1 MTQTV
6 LITGG
11 SRGIGYATAELFAA
25 RGWNVGLCS
34 RSAAQAEDAAR
45 RITASTKNENVLGI
59 GADIGKRED
68 IDRLFA
74 AMDGKFK
81 TLDAL
86 VNNAAVIH
94 LGNAL
99 ELSDADFLDMMNI
112 NVTGMMRC
120 SKHAFTRMK
129 KGGAIVNISSIAG
142 IQGTDKFPNF
152 WGYTA
157 SKFAVVGLT
166 EGLAVEGRPL
176 GIRVNCVAPG
186 ATETEMLRKA
196 APGLKAS
203 AQPEDIARIV
213 YYLCDGKESGIV
225 SGTTIPVFSN
235 A

>member
-1 MTQTV
+1 MTKTV

-25 RGWNVGLCS
+25 RGWNVALCS
-34 RSAAQAEDAAR
+34 RKAAEAEAAAAR
-45 RITASTKNENVLGI
+45 IGRNALGI
-59 GADIGKRED
+59 GADIGNSGD
-68 IDRLFA
+68 IDDLFA
-74 AMDGKFK
+74 AVDSKFG

-99 ELSDADFLDMMNI
+99 ELSDADFIDMMNI
-112 NVTGMMRC
+112 NVTGVARC
-120 SKHAFTRMK
+120 CRNAFKRMQ

-142 IQGTDKFPNF
+142 IQGVEKFPGF

-166 EGLAVEGRPL
+166 EGLAVEGKPL

-186 ATETEMLRKA
+186 ATETDMLRKA
-196 APGLKAS
+196 APGLKAD
-203 AQPEDIARIV
+203 AQPADIARIV
-213 YYLCDGKESGIV
+213 YYLCDGEQSGIL
-225 SGTTIPVFSN
+225 SGATIPVFSN

>member
-11 SRGIGYATAELFAA
+11 SRGIGYAAAELFAK
-25 RGWNVGLCS
+25 RGWNIVLCS
-34 RSAAQAEDAAR
+34 RNAAQAEQAAK
-45 RITASTKNENVLGI
+45 RIGGNVVGL
-59 GADIGKRED
+59 GADIGKVEE

-74 AMDGKFK
+74 AVDQKFG

-86 VNNAAVIH
+86 VNNAGIIH
-94 LGNAL
+94 LGNVSG
-99 ELSDADFLDMMNI
+99 LSDEAFLDMMNI

-120 SKHAFTRMK
+120 SKRAFARMK
-129 KGGAIVNISSIAG
+129 KGGGIVNISSIAG
-142 IQGTDKFPNF
+142 IPNIEKFPNF

-166 EGLAVEGRPL
+166 EGMAVEGKPL

-196 APGLKAS
+196 APGLKAN
-203 AQPEDIARIV
+203 AMPEDIARVI
-213 YYLCDGKESGIV
+213 YYLCDSNESGILT
-225 SGTTIPVFSN
+225 GATIPVFSN